1 MSELVQTI
9 NGGKA
14 WYRCQ
19 PGPMVL
25 GEAPI
30 YRASDS
36 TLHWV
41 DALKEPPEL
50 HILHIDPNTEIP
62 KGEARVLVLDDS
74 VTVHY
79 FRKGVSGGYICA
91 YYQGVA
97 FMDEKTGKLEVLKE
111 IIPKEERGERR
122 FNDGGVDA
130 KGRFWLAEIDKKAMV
145 YGAGNL
151 PESYGEPRGRL
162 WRYDPDGSLHEMAN
176 GFVCGNGVDW
186 SPDNKTFYIND
197 SVGQKSFA
205 FDFDLETGSISNKR
219 TLLDVAGTTG
229 EPDGMVLDTSGNL
242 YIAVYGT
249 SRVMVFNPAGKHLK
263 DIMFSGENLTCPT
276 WGGKNYD
283 ILFVTSARHGV
294 GDETGI
300 DEGGNIFSFKV
311 GSGVKGLLKNE
322 FGG

>member
-1 MSELVQTI
+1 MHSINGIMYFVFMGFERSNVKFDVDKKISRKWGSPSATTTTAAIHFYLVLSVHSHTTGVIVSSIHRMSELVQTI

-130 KGRFWLAEIDKKAMV
+130 KGRFWLAEIDKKV
-145 YGAGNL
+145 STN
-151 PESYGEPRGRL
+151 
-162 WRYDPDGSLHEMAN
+162 
-176 GFVCGNGVDW
+176 C
-186 SPDNKTFYIND
+186 
-197 SVGQKSFA
+197 SFE
-205 FDFDLETGSISNKR
+205 FR
-219 TLLDVAGTTG
+219 
-229 EPDGMVLDTSGNL
+229 
-242 YIAVYGT
+242 GT
-249 SRVMVFNPAGKHLK
+249 SSV
-263 DIMFSGENLTCPT
+263 
-276 WGGKNYD
+276 
-283 ILFVTSARHGV
+283 
-294 GDETGI
+294 
-300 DEGGNIFSFKV
+300 
-311 GSGVKGLLKNE
+311 
-322 FGG
+322 